1 MGTGAI
7 ARGQVRQKRSEG
19 EIYAAAQAEHRS
31 ASGCNAFYL
40 STGEKPDS
48 INLSQKS
55 QEVIRFCFSK
65 RNIFQ
70 PRLDSGN
77 NVLLCCKTFPRR
89 YPRSLKQLH
98 TCMVFSRFFTE
109 KVTNNAGPK
118 FMCLSSSLFVTYFL
132 AVYIRNQQT
141 CCIFHSRSCYESV
154 FHVSRSLF
162 YSFPSERSSHILP
175 PPPPSSETHLR
186 FWMCYRALMDSFEP
200 PYAFS
205 ISWTAPD
212 RRHDL

>member
-19 EIYAAAQAEHRS
+19 EIYAAAQAERRS

-70 PRLDSGN
+70 P
-77 NVLLCCKTFPRR
+77 VLTQATTFRCVVRHFLVDIRAHSNSYTRVWFFPGFLLKKSQIMQDQSLCAF
-89 YPRSLKQLH
+89 H
-98 TCMVFSRFFTE
+98 
-109 KVTNNAGPK
+109 
-118 FMCLSSSLFVTYFL
+118 L
-132 AVYIRNQQT
+132 AY
-141 CCIFHSRSCYESV
+141 
-154 FHVSRSLF
+154 L
-162 YSFPSERSSHILP
+162 
-175 PPPPSSETHLR
+175 
-186 FWMCYRALMDSFEP
+186 
-200 PYAFS
+200 
-205 ISWTAPD
+205 
-212 RRHDL
+212 

>member
-19 EIYAAAQAEHRS
+19 EIYAAAQAERRS

-77 NVLLCCKTFPRR
+77 NVPLCCKTFPRR

-175 PPPPSSETHLR
+175 PSPVKRDSFAILNVLPGPYGFIRTALR
-186 FWMCYRALMDSFEP
+186 FQYFMNCSG
-200 PYAFS
+200 
-205 ISWTAPD
+205 
-212 RRHDL
+212 

>member
-19 EIYAAAQAEHRS
+19 EIYAAAQAERRS

-48 INLSQKS
+48 INLS

-77 NVLLCCKTFPRR
+77 NVPLCCKTFPRR
-89 YPRSLKQLH
+89 YPRSLEQLH
-98 TCMVFSRFFTE
+98 TCMVFPGFLLKKSQI
-109 KVTNNAGPK
+109 
-118 FMCLSSSLFVTYFL
+118 MQDQSLCAFHL
-132 AVYIRNQQT
+132 AY
-141 CCIFHSRSCYESV
+141 
-154 FHVSRSLF
+154 L
-162 YSFPSERSSHILP
+162 
-175 PPPPSSETHLR
+175 
-186 FWMCYRALMDSFEP
+186 
-200 PYAFS
+200 
-205 ISWTAPD
+205 
-212 RRHDL
+212 